1 MITVSFLF
9 VSRLL
14 AVIFQDIT
22 QIQRHTKLELCFTI
36 VFYYFLTFQNKKFV
50 YRGLEYERISAFTQR
65 LMSEYPSTQLLTKMG
80 PPPEAILK
88 SNQQCKLIS
97 TIIIG
102 KTNAK
107 IKGTKT

>member
-1 MITVSFLF
+1 
-9 VSRLL
+9 
-14 AVIFQDIT
+14 
-22 QIQRHTKLELCFTI
+22 
-36 VFYYFLTFQNKKFV
+36 
-50 YRGLEYERISAFTQR
+50 
-65 LMSEYPSTQLLTKMG
+65 MSEYPSTQLLTKMG